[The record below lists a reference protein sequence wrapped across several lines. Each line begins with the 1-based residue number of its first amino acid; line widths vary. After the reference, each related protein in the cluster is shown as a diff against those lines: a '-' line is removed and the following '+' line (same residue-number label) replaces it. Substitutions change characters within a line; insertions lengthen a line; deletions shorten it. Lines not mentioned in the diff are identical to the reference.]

1 MGRSRGWGMRCQR
14 PPTPGGAKGVDA
26 FVLFALLFG
35 HALSSVCP
43 SLALL
48 PPGGF
53 EFEGAEGSSWMLGAT
68 LRVRGC
74 MGF

>member
-1 MGRSRGWGMRCQR
+1 MRCQR
-14 PPTPGGAKGVDA
+14 PPTPGGKEGADS

-35 HALSSVCP
+35 LALSSVCP

-53 EFEGAEGSSWMLGAT
+53 EFEGAEGSGCMLDAT

-74 MGF
+74 VGVM